1 MNKRRKLYAVLAC
14 IAVVGI
20 GALLYFTL
28 TKGAPAIRVSAYVE
42 EEAVPAAASEPKFL
56 PGDAVP
62 GMKLAA
68 ESAALALYFNEETT
82 ELAVVDKR
90 SGKVWRTNPESRN
103 DDAKASP
110 IEKERLSS
118 QVTVNYRDRIGT
130 LDTFTNYAHSI
141 LNKQFK
147 VEMIESGLRLTYTIG
162 DMSLGIDALPKYI
175 GKQRMEEKVLSH
187 LDDQTKVTINRAYL
201 PSDTKPDVLERLDT
215 AVARPLVLQ
224 RVLDAFAK
232 AGYTEEDLA
241 FDNEENG
248 IGAGGEEKPNF
259 TVVIEY
265 RIDGDSLVVNV
276 PADQVAESQG
286 FKIRNLELLNFFGA
300 AGLDEQGY
308 MLVPDG
314 SGGLIHLNN
323 GKSNAEVYAQ
333 RIYGDDYNDN
343 SGRRGQV
350 AESARLPVFGL
361 KSGENAWFA
370 QIEKGESIATV
381 TADIGGRQN
390 SFNHI
395 HASFALRGEDELE
408 LYKGNKV
415 DEIQLLSEAR
425 YTGDIQV
432 RYSFLDGS
440 DATYAGMA
448 KIYRERMAADGRLN
462 AIAAEDEEGL
472 PFFVDVLGAVDK
484 RKSFL
489 GVPYKGI
496 VPMTT
501 VQQADEIADTLKE
514 NGISNV
520 QMRYLGWYNGGM
532 KHSVPSEVDMEGK
545 LGSKSELRLL
555 AEKLASAGGKLYP
568 DTAFQHVLQD
578 SFAFKP
584 ASDAARFITREQAM
598 RTPYNRAFNT
608 MDYDLGVYWLL
619 SPAKLPYFVDR
630 FMASYE
636 DYNIDSVS
644 LRDLGDLLHAD
655 YRASRVIFRDTAKN
669 IVTEQLG
676 KLNQQFPN
684 LLLTGGN
691 AYALPYADKLVN
703 VPMEGSGFN
712 IVDEAVPFYQM
723 VIHGYIDY
731 SGTPINLSD
740 EQDLQFQLLRSVEYG
755 AAPHFLW
762 TYESSSEL
770 KFTAYD
776 SLFSTEYT
784 SWIADAAKMYA
795 KANEAL
801 GGLRTQPIIDRI
813 VHQEGV
819 VEVRY
824 GNGSSVYVNY
834 TDKPATVGGMS
845 VEANNFTVG
854 SERN

>member
-1 MNKRRKLYAVLAC
+1 MNKRKKLYAVLAG

-20 GALLYFTL
+20 GAMLYVTL
-28 TKGAPAIRVSAYVE
+28 TRGAPAIHVSAYE
-42 EEAVPAAASEPKFL
+42 GEAPIPAAATEPRFL
-56 PGDAVP
+56 PGSAVP

-68 ESAALALYFNEETT
+68 ETEALAMYVHEETT

-90 SGKVWRTNPESRN
+90 SGKVWRTNPASRN
-103 DDAKASP
+103 EDAKASP
-110 IEKERLSS
+110 VEKERLSS

-130 LDTFTNYAHSI
+130 LGTFTNYAQSVA
-141 LNKQFK
+141 NKQFK
-147 VEMIESGLRLTYTIG
+147 LEMIEGGLRLTYTIG

-175 GKQRMEEKVLSH
+175 STQRMEEKVLSQ

-201 PSDTKPDVLERLDT
+201 PSETKPDVMERLDT
-215 AVARPLVLQ
+215 AVERPLVLQ

-241 FDNEENG
+241 IDNEANG

-259 TVVIEY
+259 TVVLEY
-265 RIDGDSLVVNV
+265 RLDGDSLLVNV
-276 PADQVAESQG
+276 PAAQIAESQG

-300 AGLDEQGY
+300 AGTDEQGY

-333 RIYGDDYNDN
+333 RVYGDDYNDN

-350 AESARLPVFGL
+350 SESARLPVFGL
-361 KSGENAWFA
+361 KAGDGAWFA
-370 QIEKGESIATV
+370 QIEKGEAIASI

-390 SFNHI
+390 SFNHV

-408 LYKGNKV
+408 LYKGNEV

-425 YTGDIQV
+425 YTGDIQI
-432 RYSFLDGS
+432 RYGFLAGS
-440 DATYAGMA
+440 NATYAGMA
-448 KIYRERMAADGRLN
+448 KIYRERLAAQGHLT
-462 AIAAEDEEGL
+462 AIEVEDGL

-501 VQQADEIADTLKE
+501 FRQAGEIADLLTDK
-514 NGISNV
+514 GISNV
-520 QMRYLGWYNGGM
+520 QMRYLGWFNGGM
-532 KHSVPSEVDMEGK
+532 KHTVPSDIELEGK
-545 LGSKSELRLL
+545 LGSKSELRQL
-555 AEKLASAGGKLYP
+555 AEKLEAAGGQLFP
-568 DTAFQHVLQD
+568 DTAFQHVLRD
-578 SFAFKP
+578 SYAFKP
-584 ASDAARFITREQAM
+584 ASDAARFITREQAA

-630 FMASYE
+630 FMA
-636 DYNIDSVS
+636 DYDDYDIDAVA

-655 YRASRVIFRDTAKN
+655 YRVSRVIFRDTAKN
-669 IVTEQLG
+669 IVKEQLG
-676 KLNQQFPN
+676 KLEQRFPN

-691 AYALPYADKLVN
+691 AYALPYADQLIN

-712 IVDEAVPFYQM
+712 IVDETVPFYQM
-723 VIHGYIDY
+723 VIHGYVDY
-731 SGTPINLSD
+731 AGSPINLSD
-740 EQDLQFQLLRSVEYG
+740 EQDLQDQLLRSVEYG

-762 TYESSSEL
+762 SHESSSEL

-776 SLFSTEYT
+776 AMFSTAYA
-784 SWIADAAKMYA
+784 SWIEEAAKMYA

-801 GGLRTQPIIDRI
+801 GGLRTQPITDRI
-813 VHQEGV
+813 VHGEGV

-824 GNGSSVYVNY
+824 GNGDAVYVNY
-834 TDKPATVGGMS
+834 TDQPVTINGTR
-845 VEANNFTVG
+845 VEAKNFTAG
-854 SERN
+854 SEGN

>member
-1 MNKRRKLYAVLAC
+1 MNKRTKLYAVLAC

-20 GALLYFTL
+20 GALLYVTL
-28 TKGAPAIRVSAYVE
+28 TRGAPAVQVSAYAGE
-42 EEAVPAAASEPKFL
+42 TLAPAAATEPKFL
-56 PGDAVP
+56 PGSAVP

-68 ESAALALYFNEETT
+68 ETDALAMYIHEETT
-82 ELAVVDKR
+82 ELAVVDKK
-90 SGKVWRTNPESRN
+90 SGKVWRTNPETRSE
-103 DDAKASP
+103 DAKASP
-110 IEKERLSS
+110 VEKERLSS

-130 LDTFTNYAHSI
+130 LGAFTNYAHSI

-147 VEMIESGLRLTYTIG
+147 IESIEGGLRLTYTIG

-175 GKQRMEEKVLSH
+175 GKQRMEEKVLSQ

-201 PSDTKPDVLERLDT
+201 PSETNPDVMERLDT
-215 AVARPLVLQ
+215 AVERPLVLQ

-259 TVVIEY
+259 TVVLEY
-265 RIDGDSLVVNV
+265 RLDGDSLVVNM
-276 PADQVAESQG
+276 PADRIAESQG

-300 AGLDEQGY
+300 AGSDEQGY

-333 RIYGDDYNDN
+333 RVYGDDYNDN

-350 AESARLPVFGL
+350 AESVRLPVFGL
-361 KSGENAWFA
+361 KSGDGAWFA
-370 QIEKGESIATV
+370 QIEKGDAIAAI

-408 LYKGNKV
+408 LYKGNEV
-415 DEIQLLSEAR
+415 DEIQLLSESR

-448 KIYRERMAADGRLN
+448 KIYRERL
-462 AIAAEDEEGL
+462 AAEGKLTALDGEGAL

-501 VQQADEIADTLKE
+501 FRQAGEIADTLAAK
-514 NGISNV
+514 GITDV
-520 QMRYLGWYNGGM
+520 HMRYLGWFNGGM
-532 KHSVPSEVDMEGK
+532 KHAVPSEVDLEGK
-545 LGSKSELRLL
+545 LGSKSEFRLL
-555 AEKLASAGGKLYP
+555 AEKLAAAGGKLYP
-568 DTAFQHVLQD
+568 DAAFQHVLRD

-608 MDYDLGVYWLL
+608 MDYDLGLYWLL

-630 FMASYE
+630 FMA
-636 DYNIDSVS
+636 DYGDYGIDAIA

-655 YRASRVIFRDTAKN
+655 YRASRVVFRDTAKN

-676 KLNQQFPN
+676 KLEQRFPN

-691 AYALPYADKLVN
+691 AYALPYADKLIN
-703 VPMEGSGFN
+703 APMEGSSFN
-712 IVDEAVPFYQM
+712 IVDETVPFYQM
-723 VIHGYIDY
+723 VIHGYMDY
-731 SGTPINLSD
+731 SGSPINLSD
-740 EQDLQFQLLRSVEYG
+740 EQDLQTQLLRSVEYG

-762 TYESSSEL
+762 THESSSEL

-776 SLFSTEYT
+776 SLFSTAYAG
-784 SWIADAAKMYA
+784 WIEEAAKMYA
-795 KANEAL
+795 KSNEAL
-801 GGLRTQPIIDRI
+801 GGLRSQPIVNRI

-824 GNGSSVYVNY
+824 GNGDAVYVNY
-834 TDKPATVGGMS
+834 TDQPVTVNGTT
-845 VEANNFTVG
+845 VEATNFTVG
-854 SERN
+854 SESN

>member
-1 MNKRRKLYAVLAC
+1 MSNRKKIYAVLAS

-20 GALLYFTL
+20 GALLYVML
-28 TKGAPAIRVSAYVE
+28 TKGAPAVSVSAY
-42 EEAVPAAASEPKFL
+42 AGTASQPSAASEPKFL
-56 PGDAVP
+56 TGSAVP

-68 ESAALALYFNEETT
+68 ETDALAMYFHEETT
-82 ELAVVDKR
+82 ELAVVDKK
-90 SGKVWRTNPESRN
+90 SGKVWRTNPEARN
-103 DDAKASP
+103 EDAKASP
-110 IEKERLSS
+110 VEKELLSS

-130 LDTFTNYAHSI
+130 LNRFTNYAHSI
-141 LNKQFK
+141 ANKQFK
-147 VEMIESGLRLTYTIG
+147 AEMIDSGLRLTYTIG

-175 GKQRMEEKVLSH
+175 SKQRMEEKVLSQ
-187 LDDQTKVTINRAYL
+187 LDDQTKITINRAYL
-201 PSDTKPDVLERLDT
+201 PSETKPDVLERLDT
-215 AVARPLVLQ
+215 AVERPLVLQ

-259 TVVIEY
+259 TVVLEY
-265 RIDGDSLVVNV
+265 RLDGDSFLVNV
-276 PADQVAESQG
+276 PAGQIVESKG

-300 AGLDEQGY
+300 AGTDEQGY

-314 SGGLIHLNN
+314 SGGLIYLNN

-350 AESARLPVFGL
+350 SESARLPVFGL
-361 KSGENAWFA
+361 KSGDNAWFA
-370 QIEKGESIATV
+370 QIERGESIANV

-408 LYKGNKV
+408 LYKGNEV
-415 DEIQLLSEAR
+415 DEIHLLSEAR

-432 RYSFLDGS
+432 RYNFLDGS
-440 DATYAGMA
+440 DASYAGMA
-448 KIYRERMAADGRLN
+448 EIYRERL
-462 AIAAEDEEGL
+462 AAEGLLKPVEAGEGL
-472 PFFVDVLGAVDK
+472 PFFVDVLGAIDK

-489 GVPYKGI
+489 GVPYKGL

-501 VQQADEIADTLKE
+501 VDQAGVIADALREK
-514 NGISNV
+514 GVSNV
-520 QMRYLGWYNGGM
+520 QMRYLGWFNGGM
-532 KHSVPSEVDMEGK
+532 KHTVPASVDMEGK
-545 LGSKSELRLL
+545 LGSGSELRRL
-555 AEKLASAGGKLYP
+555 ADKLEAAGGMLYP
-568 DTAFQHVLQD
+568 DTAFQHVLRD
-578 SFAFKP
+578 SFAFRP
-584 ASDAARFITREQAM
+584 ASDAARFITREQAA
-598 RTPYNRAFNT
+598 RTPYNRALNT
-608 MDYDLGVYWLL
+608 MDYDLGTYWLL
-619 SPAKLPYFVDR
+619 SPAKLPYFVDQ
-630 FMASYE
+630 FMAGYD
-636 DYNIDSVS
+636 DYKIDSVS

-655 YRASRVIFRDTAKN
+655 YRADRVIFRDTAKN

-676 KLNQQFPN
+676 KLEKEFPH

-703 VPMEGSGFN
+703 VPMGDSGFN
-712 IVDEAVPFYQM
+712 IVDETVPFYQM
-723 VIHGYIDY
+723 VIHGYMDY
-731 SGTPINLSD
+731 AGSPLNLDD
-740 EQDLQFQLLRSVEYG
+740 EQDLQHQLLRSVEYG

-762 TYESSSEL
+762 TYEPSSQL

-776 SLFSTEYT
+776 LYFSTEYT
-784 SWIADAAKMYA
+784 SWIEDAANMYA

-801 GGLRTQPIIDRI
+801 GGLRTQPISDRI

-824 GNGSSVYVNY
+824 GNGAAVYVNY
-834 TDKPATVGGMS
+834 TDKPVTVGGMTI
-845 VEANNFTVG
+845 EAENFAVR
-854 SERN
+854 SEVN